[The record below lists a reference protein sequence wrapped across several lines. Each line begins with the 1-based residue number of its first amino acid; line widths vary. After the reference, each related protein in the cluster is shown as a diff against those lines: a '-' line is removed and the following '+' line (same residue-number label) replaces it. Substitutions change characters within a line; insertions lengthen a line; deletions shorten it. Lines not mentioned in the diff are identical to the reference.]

1 MDVEAGHAVVGRHH
15 LLKGPVREGE
25 QGVAAEHGADHVV
38 VLLPA
43 PSGKVGVLPDGLA
56 ALLHAVPLADLV
68 AQAGPDAH
76 LPTHILDGEQGTGDL
91 PEGGVVVKD
100 GGDAVPDAVQHRG
113 VGAGPGAVQ
122 GQMAVDVP
130 PGALQHLQEVGGVIA
145 RDGQA
150 PGQAA
155 VDVGVGI
162 DEARQNDL
170 PPGVHKFRSRVL
182 GPHVGQGPYLL
193 DGVAVDD
200 HRSVGQV
207 GTLLVPG
214 EQFAVADQQ
223 HSVVLLLHQS
233 YRWVSRTAG
242 YKKRARTEALPS
254 ARAQSTPLQP

>member
-15 LLKGPVREGE
+15 LLKGPVGEGE

-38 VLLPA
+38 VPLFA
-43 PSGKVGVLPDGLA
+43 PFGEVGVLPDGLA
-56 ALLHAVPLADLV
+56 ALLHAVPLTDLV
-68 AQAGPDAH
+68 TQAGPDAH
-76 LPTHILDGEQGTGDL
+76 LLTHVLDGEQGTRDL

-130 PGALQHLQEVGGVIA
+130 PGALQHLQEVGGVVP

-150 PGQAA
+150 PCQAA
-155 VDVGVGI
+155 VDMGVGV
-162 DEARQNDL
+162 DEARQDNL
-170 PPGVHKFRSRVL
+170 SPGVHEFRSRVL
-182 GPHVGQGPYLL
+182 GLQVGQGPHLL

-200 HRSVGQV
+200 HRPVGQV
-207 GTLLVPG
+207 GALLVPG

-223 HSVVLLLHQS
+223 HSVVLLLNQS
-233 YRWVSRTAG
+233 AEWVFWNSRI
-242 YKKRARTEALPS
+242 
-254 ARAQSTPLQP
+254 